1 MKKRIANKIAKRI
14 YLSFLT
20 DFDCFFYY
28 TWVDICGKH
37 ICRLRPHTAVYSR
50 KQFEKAL
57 KVLKEQYPKYRL
69 SLQGTPASGNPRYSR
84 FRLCKRKSS

>member
-1 MKKRIANKIAKRI
+1 MKKRIAKKIAKRI

-28 TWVDICGKH
+28 TLVDICGKH

-50 KQFEKAL
+50 NQFEKAL
-57 KVLKEQYPKYRL
+57 KVLKEQYPKCRL
-69 SLQGTPASGNPRYSR
+69 GRQGTSASGNPRNLR
-84 FRLCKRKSS
+84 FRL

>member
-28 TWVDICGKH
+28 TLVDICGKR
-37 ICRLRPHTAVYSR
+37 ISRFRPHTAVYSR
-50 KQFEKAL
+50 NQFEKAL
-57 KVLKEQYPKYRL
+57 KVLKEQYPKCKL
-69 SLQGTPASGNPRYSR
+69 SRQGTSANGNPRNLR
-84 FRLCKRKSS
+84 FRL

>member
-28 TWVDICGKH
+28 TLVDICGKR
-37 ICRLRPHTAVYSR
+37 ISRFRPHTAVYSR
-50 KQFEKAL
+50 NQFEKAL

>member
-28 TWVDICGKH
+28 TLVDICGKH
-37 ICRLRPHTAVYSR
+37 ISRFRPHTAVYSR
-50 KQFEKAL
+50 NQFEKAL
-57 KVLKEQYPKYRL
+57 KVLKDIIEKIYNAGLDGVEKVFPK
-69 SLQGTPASGNPRYSR
+69 
-84 FRLCKRKSS
+84 K